1 MARYWW
7 VQGMISQFWGFPD
20 DGVVQSL
27 SCVWLFET
35 PMDGSS
41 PGFPVL
47 HNLPELAQTHVYRVS
62 DAIQPCHPLLS
73 PSPPAF
79 QSFPASGSFQ
89 MSRFF
94 TSGGQSIGTSDS
106 ASVLSMN
113 IQDWFPWGLTG
124 LISLQSKGL
133 SGAFSRTIVLKHR
146 FFGAQPSLWWQA
158 RIGRI

>member
-1 MARYWW
+1 
-7 VQGMISQFWGFPD
+7 
-20 DGVVQSL
+20 
-27 SCVWLFET
+27 
-35 PMDGSS
+35 MDGSS

-79 QSFPASGSFQ
+79 QSFPASLSFQ

-106 ASVLSMN
+106 ASVL
-113 IQDWFPWGLTG
+113 
-124 LISLQSKGL
+124 
-133 SGAFSRTIVLKHR
+133 
-146 FFGAQPSLWWQA
+146 
-158 RIGRI
+158 